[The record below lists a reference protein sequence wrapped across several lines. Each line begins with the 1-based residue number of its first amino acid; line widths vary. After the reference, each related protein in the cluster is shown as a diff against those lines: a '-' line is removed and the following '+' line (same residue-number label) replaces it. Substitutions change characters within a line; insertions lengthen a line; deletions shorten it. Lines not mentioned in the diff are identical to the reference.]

1 MTRFTMY
8 TLKCLKV
15 MKMNEKMINDFI
27 KEVKNHPHRE
37 ELIEL
42 MISQLEDMNSVK
54 YLELNADRI

>member
-1 MTRFTMY
+1 MTRFIMY
-8 TLKCLKV
+8 TLQCLKV

-42 MISQLEDMNSVK
+42 MISQLEDINSVK

>member
-8 TLKCLKV
+8 TLQCLKV

>member
-8 TLKCLKV
+8 TLQCLKV

-42 MISQLEDMNSVK
+42 MISQLEDINSVK

>member
-8 TLKCLKV
+8 TLKCLK
-15 MKMNEKMINDFI
+15 MMMMNEKMLDDFI

>member
-1 MTRFTMY
+1 
-8 TLKCLKV
+8 